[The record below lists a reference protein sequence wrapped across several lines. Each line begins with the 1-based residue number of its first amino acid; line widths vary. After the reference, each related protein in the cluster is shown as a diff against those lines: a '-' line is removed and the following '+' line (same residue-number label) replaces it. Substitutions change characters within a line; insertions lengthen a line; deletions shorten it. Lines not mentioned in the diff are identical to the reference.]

1 MAESMFGEGANIF
14 DVASSENTNI
24 RDRAL
29 DVAQLARGRVG
40 VYANTLAG
48 GMVTSGLARMAG
60 LKTPEEEKTEVIN
73 DIMLESMDLDR
84 NNPKHIQL

>member
-48 GMVTSGLARMAG
+48 GHR
-60 LKTPEEEKTEVIN
+60 P
-73 DIMLESMDLDR
+73 
-84 NNPKHIQL
+84 